1 MEPWAWEYVDD
12 GHPRPADVAVVERFL
27 NTVDRHTFGAHAG
40 KPDDRRDRLRSV
52 AALGEWLRESSL
64 LERGRTV
71 EHEDVELARILRD
84 GVREWLAARQGLEH
98 EAGAVERADE
108 VLESVVLRVSLRGDR
123 ITLVAAAA
131 RRRRGAVLAPLVRHL
146 VSAHESGTLDR
157 LRICAAVECRFVF
170 YDHSRSGSSRW
181 CSMATCGNRE
191 KTRRY
196 RARRAA
202 ASVDGTRR
210 A

>member
-1 MEPWAWEYVDD
+1 MEPWAWEHVDRD
-12 GHPRPADVAVVERFL
+12 HPRPADVAVVERFL

-40 KPDDRRDRLRSV
+40 KPDGRRDLLSSA
-52 AALGEWLRESSL
+52 AALRAWLRESSL
-64 LERGRTV
+64 LERGRPV
-71 EHEDVELARILRD
+71 EHEDVELARLLRD
-84 GVREWLAARQGLEH
+84 GVREWLIARQGLKH

-108 VLESVVLRVSLRGDR
+108 VLESVVLRASLQSDR
-123 ITLVAAAA
+123 IALVAAAA
-131 RRRRGAVLAPLVRHL
+131 RRGAVLAPLVRHL

-157 LRICAAVECRFVF
+157 LRICAAADCRFVF
-170 YDHSRSGSSRW
+170 YDHSRSRNSRW
-181 CSMATCGNRE
+181 CSMATCGNRV

-202 ASVDGTRR
+202 AVDRARRR